1 MRGYNWRV
9 FVGGDGFSVS
19 LGLMSRDDS
28 LRPPGPMRVYIYYMI
43 HVLGRP
49 PGICLLRPRA
59 SCVDFDAHTYIVG
72 GNEFP
77 VSGSRSVCFVAE
89 GGFPVSPIGVFVYC
103 SPYSTSIE
111 GEPVQFNDKA
121 SQNKVP

>member
-19 LGLMSRDDS
+19 PGLMSRDEL

-89 GGFPVSPIGVFVYC
+89 GGFPVSPIGVFVDGDGFYW
-103 SPYSTSIE
+103 SPSLM
-111 GEPVQFNDKA
+111 G
-121 SQNKVP
+121 